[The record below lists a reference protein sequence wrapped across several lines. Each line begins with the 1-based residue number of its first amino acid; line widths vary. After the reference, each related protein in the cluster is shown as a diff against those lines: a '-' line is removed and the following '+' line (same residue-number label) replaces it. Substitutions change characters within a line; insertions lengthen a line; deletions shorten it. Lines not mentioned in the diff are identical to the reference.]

1 MIGVTSHVLRN
12 FLQFINENKAWIVWD
27 TINMPRVIHTRSDAS
42 DRTQSTFGRYC
53 GVLSTC
59 PKKCSASKTG
69 GKKDLMK
76 KFHFSPNMVSK
87 MSMQDF
93 S

>member
-1 MIGVTSHVLRN
+1 MLP
-12 FLQFINENKAWIVWD
+12 IVHSQHKGD
-27 TINMPRVIHTRSDAS
+27 TVET
-42 DRTQSTFGRYC
+42 
-53 GVLSTC
+53 LSTC

-76 KFHFSPNMVSK
+76 KFHFCQNMVTK

-93 S
+93 SWN